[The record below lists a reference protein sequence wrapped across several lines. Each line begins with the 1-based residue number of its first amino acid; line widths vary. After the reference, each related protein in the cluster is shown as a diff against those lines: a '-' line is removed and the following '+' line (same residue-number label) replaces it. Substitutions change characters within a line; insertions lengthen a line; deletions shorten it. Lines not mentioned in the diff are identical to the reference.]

1 MRVTALP
8 RPGPARLDWR
18 YTARQWVWAGID
30 LLFPPL
36 CGGCEQSGHRFCT
49 TCQAAL
55 TKITAPICQWCGY
68 PLNSTQAC
76 PSCQTPQSTHTP
88 SALTGIR
95 SVAFFEGPLRHALH
109 RLKYQQDVILA
120 DALARLL
127 VEAWRTWELPGEVV
141 VPVPLSER
149 RLRERGYNQAG
160 LLARAF
166 AELTDLQFAPEAVTR
181 IRHTESQVTLTAT
194 QRHANVAGAFQAQ
207 ARPVTGRT
215 IVLIDDVCTTGAT
228 LESAAEALRA
238 AGATSIWGFTLGRA
252 YHWSTTLSHL
262 SLEAI

>member
-8 RPGPARLDWR
+8 RPGSARLLWR

-30 LLFPPL
+30 LLFPPR
-36 CGGCEQSGHRFCT
+36 CGGCEQAGHRFCN

-55 TKITAPICQWCGY
+55 TKITTPICQWCGY
-68 PLNSTQAC
+68 PLNSAHIC
-76 PSCQTPQSTHTP
+76 PSCQTSPPTTAN

-95 SVAFFEGPLRHALH
+95 SVAFFDGPLRHALH
-109 RLKYQQDVILA
+109 RLKYRRDVILA

-127 VEAWRTWELPGEVV
+127 VEAWQALVLPGDVV
-141 VPVPLSER
+141 VPIPLSEQ

-166 AELTDLQFAPEAVTR
+166 AELTSLQYAPEALSR
-181 IRHTESQVTLTAT
+181 IRHTESQVNLTAA
-194 QRHANVAGAFQAQ
+194 QRHTNVSGAFQAQ
-207 ARPVTGRT
+207 ARPVAGRAV
-215 IVLIDDVCTTGAT
+215 VLIDDVCTTGAT
-228 LESAAEALRA
+228 LVAAAEALRV
-238 AGATSIWGFTLGRA
+238 AGAADVWGFTLGRA
-252 YHWSTTLSHL
+252 YHRSTSQSHL